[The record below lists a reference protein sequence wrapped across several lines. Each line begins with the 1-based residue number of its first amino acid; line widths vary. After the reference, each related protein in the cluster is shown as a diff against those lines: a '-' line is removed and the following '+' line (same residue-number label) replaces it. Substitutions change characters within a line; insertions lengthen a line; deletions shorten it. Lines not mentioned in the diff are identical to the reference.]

1 MWTACLETY
10 AVNDSR
16 GRPPISG
23 PAVGTLPGQAM
34 DQAGVLGNLVARRAA
49 ASPSRAT
56 QRRLQTPDPGQSHG
70 DKSRWATRNRV
81 LISCISLNKI
91 YLYIIYLLQHASPIV
106 KCSDLANSAIKMH
119 FIHSFSKKISEIWF
133 LLCQI

>member
-1 MWTACLETY
+1 MVWTACLGTY
-10 AVNDSR
+10 GVNDSR

-91 YLYIIYLLQHASPIV
+91 YLYIIYLLQQVSLIV
-106 KCSDLANSAIKMH
+106 KCSDLANSAIKNV
-119 FIHSFSKKISEIWF
+119 FHSFF
-133 LLCQI
+133 LLKNK